1 MKAKKVYAAMSA
13 DILHQGHLNIIKKGA
28 ELGELIVGVLSDKAI
43 SSYKRLPYQSFEIR
57 KIIIESIKGV
67 SKAILQEEHDYEK
80 NLRKLRPDFVIHGDD
95 WKNGIQKE
103 KRENV
108 IKVLEDWGGKL
119 IEVPY
124 TKGIS
129 STMINEELKKI
140 GITPEVRRGRLRRL
154 IQSKDLIRV
163 LEGHNGLSSIIVE
176 NVSITKNDKKEEFDA
191 IWSSSLTDSTSR
203 GMPDIE
209 AVDISTRLLTIDEIC
224 QCTTKPIIFD
234 GDTGGKT
241 EHFGFTVKNLEKI
254 GVSAVIIEDKIG
266 LKKNSL
272 FGTDVKQ
279 EQDSIENFCNK
290 IKYGKKS
297 QLTNDFMIIARIES
311 LILGKSIEDALN
323 RAHKYVESGADGI
336 MIHSKQNDGIEIKRF
351 CEQFRKSNTIV
362 PLVVVPSSY
371 NHVYEKELYEWGA
384 NIVIYANHLLRTAYP
399 SMIECAKSI
408 LQNNRSLETNEM
420 TMSIKEIL
428 NLIPGTKW

>member
-266 LKKNSL
+266 LKKTH
-272 FGTDVKQ
+272 FW
-279 EQDSIENFCNK
+279 
-290 IKYGKKS
+290 
-297 QLTNDFMIIARIES
+297 
-311 LILGKSIEDALN
+311 N
-323 RAHKYVESGADGI
+323 R
-336 MIHSKQNDGIEIKRF
+336 
-351 CEQFRKSNTIV
+351 C
-362 PLVVVPSSY
+362 
-371 NHVYEKELYEWGA
+371 
-384 NIVIYANHLLRTAYP
+384 
-399 SMIECAKSI
+399 
-408 LQNNRSLETNEM
+408 
-420 TMSIKEIL
+420 
-428 NLIPGTKW
+428 

>member
-428 NLIPGTKW
+428 NLIPGTK

>member
-1 MKAKKVYAAMSA
+1 M
-13 DILHQGHLNIIKKGA
+13 
-28 ELGELIVGVLSDKAI
+28 
-43 SSYKRLPYQSFEIR
+43 
-57 KIIIESIKGV
+57 
-67 SKAILQEEHDYEK
+67 
-80 NLRKLRPDFVIHGDD
+80 
-95 WKNGIQKE
+95 
-103 KRENV
+103 
-108 IKVLEDWGGKL
+108 
-119 IEVPY
+119 
-124 TKGIS
+124 
-129 STMINEELKKI
+129 
-140 GITPEVRRGRLRRL
+140 
-154 IQSKDLIRV
+154 
-163 LEGHNGLSSIIVE
+163 
-176 NVSITKNDKKEEFDA
+176 SITKNDKKEEFDA

-371 NHVYEKELYEWGA
+371 IMFMK
-384 NIVIYANHLLRTAYP
+384 
-399 SMIECAKSI
+399 KSY
-408 LQNNRSLETNEM
+408 
-420 TMSIKEIL
+420 MSGEQ
-428 NLIPGTKW
+428 T